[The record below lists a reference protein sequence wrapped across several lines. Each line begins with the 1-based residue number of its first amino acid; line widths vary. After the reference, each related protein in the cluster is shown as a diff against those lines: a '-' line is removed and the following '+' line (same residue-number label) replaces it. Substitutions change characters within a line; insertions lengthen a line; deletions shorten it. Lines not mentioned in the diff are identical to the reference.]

1 MIFDHLK
8 HYFSMSMES
17 YSCEECKVGF
27 IHGAD
32 LRRHQRSA
40 DDGDCSF
47 RFHHIDDCTGHH
59 PPGRDHLNM
68 WDKLRH
74 WEQCQLQ
81 SYVLS
86 VEMLRSRRLG
96 ALYTRSDSSA
106 ACRACQILRFF
117 NDQFSEQF
125 EGTYLTH
132 LKAHRDS
139 TVDQTSLSHDIAA
152 SQIDEMI
159 RTLSGRYRRATSAAT
174 TTAGTKTY
182 PEMENKTS
190 YNDAKIRR
198 DIFKLQDKDFVDV
211 SYLFNPLQGTL
222 HWAACAGDCIT
233 VEYCINNG
241 ADIHGVDLGG
251 RTAVHWAAASGSA
264 QTLGL
269 LLEHG
274 GSVEPKD
281 IDEQTPLA
289 VAIAHR
295 SIECVELLLSQ
306 NNIDTMADEHTEAFL
321 RTAGQA
327 GDVAIVKLLL
337 GHGCDIN
344 AGDWFGQ
351 TPLLLAVKGGR
362 LDVVEAL
369 CDLGAAIELSDD
381 SERTPLMSSID
392 LKAFEVAHYLLG
404 RGATVTA
411 DIVALASRR
420 EASDDFVSLLKARV
434 GA

>member
-1 MIFDHLK
+1 MRQQMACICLPCQKPFSCLKALYRHQRETKAHPNVVSPVKANYICPDCNKTFTRAYDLRRHGRERNANGKRLAPSCGRRSRPKSKSAKATTATDRVVLAKTDSDRQPTSNPYREISLLAIRRRTLEDSKPWVCGICRDSFTTDSPAMIFDHLK
-8 HYFSMSMES
+8 HHFSMSMES
-17 YSCEECKVGF
+17 YSCEECKIGF

-190 YNDAKIRR
+190 YDDAKI
-198 DIFKLQDKDFVDV
+198 
-211 SYLFNPLQGTL
+211 
-222 HWAACAGDCIT
+222 
-233 VEYCINNG
+233 
-241 ADIHGVDLGG
+241 
-251 RTAVHWAAASGSA
+251 
-264 QTLGL
+264 
-269 LLEHG
+269 
-274 GSVEPKD
+274 
-281 IDEQTPLA
+281 
-289 VAIAHR
+289 
-295 SIECVELLLSQ
+295 
-306 NNIDTMADEHTEAFL
+306 
-321 RTAGQA
+321 
-327 GDVAIVKLLL
+327 
-337 GHGCDIN
+337 
-344 AGDWFGQ
+344 
-351 TPLLLAVKGGR
+351 
-362 LDVVEAL
+362 
-369 CDLGAAIELSDD
+369 
-381 SERTPLMSSID
+381 
-392 LKAFEVAHYLLG
+392 
-404 RGATVTA
+404 
-411 DIVALASRR
+411 
-420 EASDDFVSLLKARV
+420 
-434 GA
+434 